1 VLVGA
6 VVLYPALLLIATFG
20 AYSVEWGPAELSLVR
35 VRSKMLGVLLVLDVL
50 WGHLR
55 RTGVLLEERVKAW
68 AAFVLFDRG
77 GELLLGPVPLVIL
90 LLLLLR
96 LRWRVQTRRVRLLVF
111 LRSTLF
117 ASCRLTSSNCVLPR
131 LLGRVV
137 VLVASCQPSCD
148 TAESRLFGMLLRVH
162 GCGQLL

>member
-1 VLVGA
+1 LWLIRLLLWLLRPLMLVGA

-35 VRSKMLGVLLVLDVL
+35 VRSKTLGVLLILDVL
-50 WGHLR
+50 GGHLR

-77 GELLLGPVPLVIL
+77 GELLLGPVPLVVLLL

-96 LRWRVQTRRVRLLVF
+96 RRV
-111 LRSTLF
+111 
-117 ASCRLTSSNCVLPR
+117 
-131 LLGRVV
+131 
-137 VLVASCQPSCD
+137 
-148 TAESRLFGMLLRVH
+148 
-162 GCGQLL
+162 

>member
-1 VLVGA
+1 
-6 VVLYPALLLIATFG
+6 
-20 AYSVEWGPAELSLVR
+20 
-35 VRSKMLGVLLVLDVL
+35 MLGVLLILDVL

-90 LLLLLR
+90 LLRLR
-96 LRWRVQTRRVRLLVF
+96 LRRRVQTRRVRLLVF
-111 LRSTLF
+111 LRPTLF
-117 ASCRLTSSNCVLPR
+117 ASRRLTSSNCVLPR